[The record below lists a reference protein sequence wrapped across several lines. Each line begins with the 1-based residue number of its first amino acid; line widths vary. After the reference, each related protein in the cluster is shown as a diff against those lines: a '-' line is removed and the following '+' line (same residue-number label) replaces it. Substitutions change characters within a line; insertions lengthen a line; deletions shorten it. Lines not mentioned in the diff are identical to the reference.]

1 MGIGSQAKIE
11 QRRLQVGGTTVRYE
25 IAGTGKPII
34 LVHGLAASTRWWA
47 KNIDV
52 LTPHFQVHLIDL
64 SGFGSERGRSR
75 FVLNQA
81 AQFLAQWMDN
91 LHIER
96 ATIIGHSMGGRIVA
110 EFAADFPQRVERLVL
125 VAPAILPF
133 GRGYTK
139 QSWGMV
145 QAIRRVPIPVLRMA
159 LSHTLRTGIIPIL
172 NLGRKLLTSDIQDK
186 LAQIQAPTLLIWG
199 EYDTV
204 VPVAVDAILGQFL
217 HTYRFAVI
225 KGAGHVPMWEKAE
238 EFNRL
243 ILDFLLEPEI
253 EIGKQVSG
261 K

>member
-1 MGIGSQAKIE
+1 MEIGSQVKTE
-11 QRRLQVGGTTVRYE
+11 QQRLQVGSTTVRYE
-25 IAGTGKPII
+25 IAGAGKPII
-34 LVHGLAASTRWWA
+34 LVHGLAGSTRWWA
-47 KNIDV
+47 QNINA
-52 LTPHFQVHLIDL
+52 LAAHFQVHLVDL
-64 SGFGSERGRSR
+64 SGFGSEHGHAH

-81 AQFLAQWMDN
+81 AQFLAHWMDS
-91 LHIER
+91 LQIER
-96 ATIIGHSMGGRIVA
+96 ADIIGHSMGGRIAA
-110 EFAADFPQRVERLVL
+110 EFAADFPQRVKRLVL

-133 GRGYTK
+133 GRGYTQ

-145 QAIRRVPIPVLRMA
+145 QAIRRVPVPVLRMA
-159 LSHTLRTGIIPIL
+159 LSHTLRTGVIPIL
-172 NLGRKLLTSDIQDK
+172 NLGRKLFTTDILDK

-204 VPVAVDAILGQFL
+204 VPVAVDEILHQHL

-243 ILDFLLEPEI
+243 ILDFLLEPETCT
-253 EIGKQVSG
+253 EK